1 MHSYTK
7 IRIFEEKIMN
17 TIELRN
23 NFHRLI
29 DSINNDNILSKFY
42 AIMART
48 KETSDGKLWGR
59 LSDEEQD
66 ELIRADIESDDLS
79 NLISHTEIQK
89 KHKKWL

>member
-1 MHSYTK
+1 MT
-7 IRIFEEKIMN
+7 
-17 TIELRN
+17 TIELKN
-23 NFHRLI
+23 NFHHLI

-48 KETSDGKLWGR
+48 NERADGKLWGR
-59 LSDEEQD
+59 LTEEEQE
-66 ELIRADIESDDLS
+66 ELIRADIESNDPS

>member
-1 MHSYTK
+1 
-7 IRIFEEKIMN
+7 MN

-23 NFHRLI
+23 NFHHLI

-42 AIMART
+42 AIMARMN
-48 KETSDGKLWGR
+48 ERADGKLWGR
-59 LSDEEQD
+59 LTEEEQE
-66 ELIRADIESDDLS
+66 ELIRADIESNDPS